1 MIKKVQIKIVCVIM
15 ILISFLVLAISG
27 AVITKITINKNEDV
41 HRTLQLS
48 MKNYRNPGLFED
60 RSDNINNSRSFAIEL
75 DNNYAITYMRY
86 ETSTFSQ
93 DEIIDISNKII
104 NLKKDEGSYK
114 NIEYL
119 RVDDGH
125 HLVIVGIDREIEN
138 ALYNKLVLTIIVFT
152 IIGLAFLLIV
162 IILLSFWIIKP
173 IKETFDKQK
182 RFISDSSHELKTPL
196 SVINANVDAL
206 SSEIGNNDL
215 LNNIKSQTLRMNS
228 LVLDMLQLAKLEE
241 KEKIINDKID
251 LSKLVQNEVL
261 PYEALAFENNKKLSI
276 NVEQNIEYR
285 GNEEDI
291 KKLINILVDNAIK
304 HSSDNAKIKI
314 NLKKDKKHII
324 FDVYNTGCTFK
335 DSEREKIFE
344 RFYRSDL
351 SRNRDTGS
359 SGLGLSI
366 AKAIAESNNLE
377 IKVDSEENKYTK
389 FIVEFN

>member
-15 ILISFLVLAISG
+15 VLISFLVLAISG

-48 MKNYRNPGLFED
+48 MKNYRNPSLFED

-86 ETSTFSQ
+86 ETNTFSH

-104 NLKKDEGSYK
+104 NLKKDEGNYK

-162 IILLSFWIIKP
+162 IILISFWIIKP

-351 SRNRDTGS
+351 SRNRVTGS

-366 AKAIAESNNLE
+366 AKAIVESNNLK

>member
-41 HRTLQLS
+41 HRTLQLF
-48 MKNYRNPGLFED
+48 MKNYRNPSLFED

-86 ETSTFSQ
+86 ETSTFSHE
-93 DEIIDISNKII
+93 EIIDISNKII
-104 NLKKDEGSYK
+104 NLKKDEGNYK

-152 IIGLAFLLIV
+152 IIGLAFLLII

-206 SSEIGNNDL
+206 SSKIGNNDL

-291 KKLINILVDNAIK
+291 KKLINILVNNAIK

-351 SRNRDTGS
+351 SRNRVTGS

-366 AKAIAESNNLE
+366 AKAIAESNNLK

>member
-41 HRTLQLS
+41 HRTLQLF
-48 MKNYRNPGLFED
+48 MKNYRNPSLFED

-86 ETSTFSQ
+86 ETSTFSH

-104 NLKKDEGSYK
+104 NLKKDEGNYK

-152 IIGLAFLLIV
+152 IIGLAFLLII

-206 SSEIGNNDL
+206 SSKIGNNDL

-291 KKLINILVDNAIK
+291 KKLINILVNNAIK

-351 SRNRDTGS
+351 SRNRVTGS

-366 AKAIAESNNLE
+366 AKAIAESNNLK

>member
-41 HRTLQLS
+41 HRTLQMS

-86 ETSTFSQ
+86 ETSTFSH

-104 NLKKDEGSYK
+104 NLKKDEGNYK

-152 IIGLAFLLIV
+152 IIGLAFLLII

-206 SSEIGNNDL
+206 SSKIGNNDL

-291 KKLINILVDNAIK
+291 KKLINILVNNAIK

-351 SRNRDTGS
+351 SRNRVTGS

-366 AKAIAESNNLE
+366 AKAIAESNNLK

>member
-15 ILISFLVLAISG
+15 VIISFLVLAISG
-27 AVITKITINKNEDV
+27 GVITKITITKNNEV
-41 HRTLQLS
+41 HRILLTS
-48 MKNYRNPGLFED
+48 IKNYRNSSLYED
-60 RSDNINNSRSFAIEL
+60 RSDNINNTRSFAIEL
-75 DNNYAITYMRY
+75 DNNYAITYMKY

-93 DEIIDISNKII
+93 DEIIDMTNKII

-119 RVDDGH
+119 KVNDGNR
-125 HLVIVGIDREIEN
+125 LVIVGIDREIEN
-138 ALYNKLVLTIIVFT
+138 ALYNKLVITIIMFT

-196 SVINANVDAL
+196 SVINANIDAL

-251 LSKLVQNEVL
+251 LSKLIQNEVL
-261 PYEALAFENNKKLSI
+261 PYEALAFENGKKLSI
-276 NVEQNIEYR
+276 NVDPNIEYR

-291 KKLINILVDNAIK
+291 KKLVNILVDNAIK
-304 HSSDNAKIKI
+304 HSSENAKIKI
-314 NLKKDKKHII
+314 SLKKDKRHVI
-324 FDVYNTGCTFK
+324 FDVYNSGCTFK

-351 SRNRDTGS
+351 SRNRITGS

-366 AKAIAESNNLE
+366 AKAIVDSNNLK
-377 IKVDSEENKYTK
+377 IKVDSEENSYTE

>member
-15 ILISFLVLAISG
+15 VLISFLVLAISG

-48 MKNYRNPGLFED
+48 MKNYRNPSLFED

-86 ETSTFSQ
+86 ETNTFSH

-104 NLKKDEGSYK
+104 NLKKDEGNYK

-162 IILLSFWIIKP
+162 IILISFWIIKP

-351 SRNRDTGS
+351 SRNRVTGS

-366 AKAIAESNNLE
+366 AKAIVESNNLK
-377 IKVDSEENKYTK
+377 IKVNSEENKYTK

>member
-48 MKNYRNPGLFED
+48 MKNYRNPSLFED

-86 ETSTFSQ
+86 ETNTFSH

-104 NLKKDEGSYK
+104 NLKKDEGNYK

-251 LSKLVQNEVL
+251 LSKLVKNEVL

-351 SRNRDTGS
+351 SRNRVTGS

-366 AKAIAESNNLE
+366 AKAITESNNLK